1 MIYCSLPS
9 FTITFSCDQMS
20 PSIPTLCIWPTAPS
34 MAPPPPS
41 EMAAW
46 RCTTMVPGV
55 PSVMTTGP
63 SWRWAWPVGCWA
75 SPEPEQCS
83 LQPTLVPVPDPSGW
97 TMCSVRAGSILCR
110 SVHTMASEPT
120 TATFWRMRGWSA
132 PVCGAGAEGVL
143 PYVGLGL
150 RECSRMWGWG

>member
-20 PSIPTLCIWPTAPS
+20 PSIPTLCVWPTAPS

-75 SPEPEQCS
+75 SLEPEQCS
-83 LQPTLVPVPDPSGW
+83 LRPTLVPDPSGW
-97 TMCSVRAGSILCR
+97 MMCSVRAGSILCR

-120 TATFWRMRGWSA
+120 TATIW
-132 PVCGAGAEGVL
+132 
-143 PYVGLGL
+143 
-150 RECSRMWGWG
+150 RMWGVECSCMWDWG